1 LDGYDSLKV
10 ASRFGVLELPR
21 QVCQHQPSQSHTLP
35 GNAVLPEHQGL
46 VITRGLQEWACL
58 LPQDLPFEPV
68 ERLLGWQTHE
78 SQVLCSTTV
87 RALVRQHGRL
97 IRQAYEAEV
106 EVLLQRPDLAELKP
120 VLVAAH
126 QPRYR
131 AGWPEALNAAVDT
144 ALAEPNPSPPQGVG
158 AADWER
164 VLTVR
169 RQEQQVSA
177 QALRYLGPE
186 VKPDQVIAST
196 DEVLTRKPEKRRFW
210 ELRTARVATAQ
221 GYRYLNGL
229 GDSFVQLL
237 LVFILL
243 CLDTSGQHV
252 LILADGAKWVRNFY
266 LLLRTHVPTAQLILD
281 WFHLQGKCYQFSA
294 MICSGKKAKT
304 ALLGSLYYQ
313 LWRGQL
319 DAAIQT
325 LTQYRPQA
333 KSEEK
338 LDELLTYLEARR
350 PFIPDYQDRRRQRL
364 YIGSGQAEKA
374 NDLIVARRQKHQGMH
389 WSLETSDALATL
401 KTLNLNQGWNLYWQ
415 DRQVLPLA
423 IVSA

>member
-1 LDGYDSLKV
+1 MDGFDSLKV
-10 ASRFGVLELPR
+10 ASRFGRLELAR
-21 QVCQHQPSQSHTLP
+21 QVCYHRLSQSHTLP

-58 LPQDLPFEPV
+58 LPQELPFEAV

-78 SQVLCSTTV
+78 AQGLCSTTI

-97 IRQAYEAEV
+97 IRQSYEAEV
-106 EVLLQRPDLAELKP
+106 AALLSRADLAELKP
-120 VLVAAH
+120 VLVAPH

-131 AGWPEALNAAVDT
+131 AGWPAALNAAVET
-144 ALAEPNPSPPQGVG
+144 ALAEDPPRPPEGISL
-158 AADWER
+158 ADWER
-164 VLTVR
+164 VLMVR
-169 RQEQQVSA
+169 QQEKEVAA
-177 QALRYLGPE
+177 QTLRHLGPE
-186 VKPDQVIAST
+186 VKPDQIIAST
-196 DEVLTRKPEKRRFW
+196 DEVLTRKAEKRCYW

-229 GDSFVQLL
+229 GDGFVQLL

-243 CLDTSGQHV
+243 CGGTSAKQV
-252 LILADGAKWVRNFY
+252 LILADGAKWVRHFY
-266 LLLRTHVPTAQLILD
+266 LLLCAHVPTAQLILD
-281 WFHLQGKCYQFSA
+281 WFHLQNKCYQFCA
-294 MICSGKKAKT
+294 MICSGKKAKAT
-304 ALLGSLYYQ
+304 LLGTLYYH

-319 DAAIQT
+319 EAAIQA

-338 LDELLTYLEARR
+338 LDELLAYLEARR
-350 PFIPDYQDRRRQRL
+350 PFIPDYQARRRQRQF
-364 YIGSGQAEKA
+364 IGSGQAEKA

-389 WSLETSDALATL
+389 WSLATSDALATL

-423 IVSA
+423 IVPT